1 MDDVTTI
8 AETKA
13 TSPTTTSTTS
23 PATTKPIKDDSIF
36 DAVKYFTPFNAN
48 NFFNRVV
55 TFDSSTWNY
64 REGLNLASGI
74 FTVPSKGS
82 YKFEAV
88 VMKGMYLQVNGAFIK
103 WSEEGNNPSLLS
115 VTNIARVT
123 LNAGDRVTLFNSQSN
138 NPPDNYNLYIQLKG
152 FRVNQNN

>member
-1 MDDVTTI
+1 MIDGS
-8 AETKA
+8 A
-13 TSPTTTSTTS
+13 
-23 PATTKPIKDDSIF
+23 KPIEDDYIF
-36 DAVKYFTPFNAN
+36 HALKLYNRKYAQET
-48 NFFNRVV
+48 FNRVV